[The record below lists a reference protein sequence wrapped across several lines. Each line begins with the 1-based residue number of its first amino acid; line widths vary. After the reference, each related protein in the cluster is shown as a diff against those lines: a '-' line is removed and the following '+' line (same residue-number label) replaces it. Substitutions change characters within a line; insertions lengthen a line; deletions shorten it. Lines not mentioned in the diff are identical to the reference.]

1 MNLQEL
7 KEAYSQVHQIDEA
20 EGSYGRTP
28 KATAAYG
35 ALANKRSQKPAS
47 EYPQRGAKKKAV
59 DTAEK
64 HMNRSRRTAADHSG
78 KKSTR
83 PAWHSYQRQGMTQ
96 KDRTNLRGQSEYGHI
111 GHDPDFHGSSGPGSK
126 PKGKKLERQRKTG
139 ISAD

>member
-1 MNLQEL
+1 MKTF
-7 KEAYSQVHQIDEA
+7 KEFIIEA

-78 KKSTR
+78 KKS
-83 PAWHSYQRQGMTQ
+83 MTQ

>member
-1 MNLQEL
+1 MKTF
-7 KEAYSQVHQIDEA
+7 KEFIIEA

-35 ALANKRSQKPAS
+35 ALANKRRAKPAS
-47 EYPQRGAKKKAV
+47 EYPQRGAKKAAV
-59 DTAEK
+59 ASAEK
-64 HMNRSRRTAADHSG
+64 HMSRSQRTDAGHTG
-78 KKSTR
+78 KKSTK

-96 KDRTNLRGQSEYGHI
+96 KDRTNLRGQSEYGHT